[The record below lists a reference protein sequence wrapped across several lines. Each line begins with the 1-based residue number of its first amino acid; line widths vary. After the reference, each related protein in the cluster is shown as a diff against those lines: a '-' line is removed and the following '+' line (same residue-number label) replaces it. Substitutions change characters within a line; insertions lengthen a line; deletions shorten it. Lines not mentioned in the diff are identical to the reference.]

1 MKTIPQSVRCR
12 GSRTGCDWLGNQ
24 HKVRK
29 LTKVSAASFIR
40 RFCRGSRVGCNSL
53 ILAGDTPATTI
64 IVNTFRT
71 KCLGVRC
78 VLASLLGLAA
88 VCVSSFAQTPD
99 NVAERE
105 VQRRQAGISQG
116 EAALARG
123 KAAMKAKDYG
133 AAHEEFRTAVMYLPD
148 AVVSGK
154 AHDEAVEGFCN
165 SGVVLAEARI
175 AEGRYADAEAILNE
189 ILSDRYDS
197 KCRPAQELYAHLR
210 QPGYFNKTMSP
221 TFIEKV
227 EHVKQLLAEADGFYN
242 SGRYDLAMK
251 RYDQVLA
258 LDPYNTAARKGQEK
272 VNNTKYKYGVEAYN
286 ETRSRQLWQVEKAWE
301 QPVRRYG
308 QTGEPAAIGE
318 QRNLGGT
325 ARISNKL
332 TTIIIPRLE
341 FRDASLREAVDFLRE
356 QAVENDPASEGKRGV
371 NIVIPP
377 SLAVQRVGAPPAAG
391 SPAPAGAGAP
401 AAAPAGT
408 PLPGAP
414 PGAAANR
421 AGNLP
426 AAPPPERGN
435 ITIELNQIPLGEALR
450 YIANQAGLKVKVEP
464 YAVSLVPK
472 TEQSDDLLVKRY
484 HVPPEFF
491 GGPLDVG
498 YYLEG
503 GLGASQSGAGG
514 SAQPAPVAENIVQ
527 KEAVSY
533 QNASGV
539 GTGAGATSQ
548 SNLVQGTSTTRQHL
562 LNDRQLVGRAD
573 ARTMLQSMGVQFPT
587 VTLPDGRGDTASAT
601 FWPHTGVLIVR
612 NTQDNLDM
620 VDALVD
626 QANASQPKQVEIES
640 KFIEI
645 TQNNL
650 KELGFDWLLGP
661 FNIGNH
667 KLFGAGG
674 TSVNSPAANPGNF
687 PFVNTTGQPI
697 GDTQPGQPIGQ
708 FPVTGGN
715 RSGSLAISANALDA
729 LLFPG
734 ASGVAPGIF
743 GLAGVFTDP
752 QFQVVIRALN
762 QKKGVDL
769 LSAPKVTTK
778 SGQRAIIEVVRE
790 FRYPS
795 TFTPPQVPSISST
808 TGNTVVGGATTVP
821 VVVTPTTPQTW
832 ETRNTGVTLEVEPVV
847 GGDATTI
854 DLNLV
859 PQVVEF
865 EGFINYG
872 SPINAVGVNTV
883 GGVISTSVP
892 IVLTE
897 NVINQPV
904 FSTRKVTTSV
914 SLYDG
919 QTVVLGGLMREDVQK
934 TEDKTPIIGDIPLV
948 GRLFRTNV
956 DQHIKRNLVIFV
968 TARVITPSGLAFNN
982 EEEEEEGLLPPAL
995 PEAPAYKK

>member
-1 MKTIPQSVRCR
+1 MKITPQSVRCR
-12 GSRTGCDWLGNQ
+12 VNRARHAEVWRAAIVARNLTRSSQKRREDACAL
-24 HKVRK
+24 RK
-29 LTKVSAASFIR
+29 L
-40 RFCRGSRVGCNSL
+40 SRNGTG
-53 ILAGDTPATTI
+53 AFHA
-64 IVNTFRT
+64 FRT
-71 KCLGVRC
+71 KCFGGRC
-78 VLASLLGLAA
+78 VLASLLGLSF
-88 VCVSSFAQTPD
+88 VCASSFAQTPD
-99 NVAERE
+99 SVAERE

-123 KAAMKAKDYG
+123 QAAMKAKDYA
-133 AAHEEFRTAVMYLPD
+133 AAHEEFRTAVLYLPD

-154 AHDEAVEGFCN
+154 AHDEAVEGFCK

-175 AEGRYADAEAILNE
+175 AEGRYADAEAILSE
-189 ILSDRYDS
+189 VLSDRFDP

-227 EHVKQLLAEADGFYN
+227 EQVKQLLTEADGFYQ

-272 VNNTKYKYGVEAYN
+272 INNTKYKYGEEAYN
-286 ETRSRQLWQVEKAWE
+286 ETRSRQLWQVEKGWE

-308 QTGEPAAIGE
+308 ATGEPAKFGI
-318 QRNLGGT
+318 QKNLTDT
-325 ARISNKL
+325 ARINNKL
-332 TTIIIPRLE
+332 NTIIIPRVE
-341 FRDASLREAVDFLRE
+341 FRDATLREAVNFLRE
-356 QAVENDPASEGKRGV
+356 QAVENDPATEGERGI
-371 NIVIPP
+371 NIVLPP
-377 SLAVQRVGAPPAAG
+377 SVAVQRPPPPSAGG
-391 SPAPAGAGAP
+391 SPAPAGATAP
-401 AAAPAGT
+401 GQAPAGT
-408 PLPGAP
+408 PVVGAGQA
-414 PGAAANR
+414 GAQ
-421 AGNLP
+421 P
-426 AAPPPERGN
+426 AAPPPAERGS
-435 ITIELNQIPLGEALR
+435 ITIELNRIPLGEALR
-450 YIANQAGLKVKVEP
+450 YIARQAGLKVKVEP
-464 YAVSLVPK
+464 YAVSLVPR
-472 TEQSDDLLVKRY
+472 TEQSGDLLVKRY
-484 HVPPEFF
+484 RVPPEFF

-498 YYLEG
+498 YYIEAG
-503 GLGASQSGAGG
+503 GAGGQTGAGG
-514 SAQPAPVAENIVQ
+514 SAQPAPVAENIIQ

-533 QNASGV
+533 QTASGT

-573 ARTMLQSMGVQFPT
+573 AKTMLQSMGVQFPII
-587 VTLPDGRGDTASAT
+587 TLPDGRTDTASAT
-601 FWPHTGVLIVR
+601 FWPHSGVLIVR

-661 FNIGNH
+661 FKVGNQGA
-667 KLFGAGG
+667 FGSGG
-674 TSVNSPAANPGNF
+674 TSVNSPAANPANF
-687 PFVNTTGQPI
+687 PFVDPA
-697 GDTQPGQPIGQ
+697 TQQPIGQ

-795 TFTPPQVPSISST
+795 TFTPPQVPSIGSST
-808 TGNTVVGGATTVP
+808 TNLNAVVP

-847 GGDATTI
+847 GEGATTI

-883 GGVISTSVP
+883 GNVISTSVP
-892 IVLTE
+892 VRLTD

-914 SLYDG
+914 SVYDG

-968 TARVITPSGLAFNN
+968 TARVITPAGLAFNA

-995 PEAPAYKK
+995 PEVPAYKK

>member
-1 MKTIPQSVRCR
+1 MKTTPQSVRCR
-12 GSRTGCDWLGNQ
+12 GSRAGCDPLGLKQ
-24 HKVRK
+24 KKMK
-29 LTKVSAASFIR
+29 LTKVGCWGAHAPSRASDGALAIAGFRQIRQHTVLNMPTGFAARARQTAREARALPKVLFACLS
-40 RFCRGSRVGCNSL
+40 
-53 ILAGDTPATTI
+53 ILCA
-64 IVNTFRT
+64 
-71 KCLGVRC
+71 
-78 VLASLLGLAA
+78 
-88 VCVSSFAQTPD
+88 SSFAQTPD
-99 NVAERE
+99 SVAERE

-123 KAAMKAKDYG
+123 QAAMRAKDYG

-154 AHDEAVEGFCN
+154 AHDEAVEGFCK

-175 AEGRYADAEAILNE
+175 AEGKYADAEAILSE
-189 ILSDRYDS
+189 ILSDRYAPN
-197 KCRPAQELYAHLR
+197 CRAAQELYAHLR

-227 EHVKQLLAEADGFYN
+227 EQVKQLLTEADGFYQ

-258 LDPYNTAARKGQEK
+258 LDPYNTAARRGQEK
-272 VNNTKYKYGVEAYN
+272 INNTKYKYGEEAYN
-286 ETRSRQLWQVEKAWE
+286 ETRSRQLWQVEKGWE

-308 QTGEPAAIGE
+308 QTVEPAVIGT
-318 QRNLGGT
+318 RRTLGGT
-325 ARISNKL
+325 AQISNKL
-332 TTIIIPRLE
+332 TTIIIPRIE
-341 FRDASLREAVDFLRE
+341 FRDATLREAIDFLRE
-356 QAVENDPASEGKRGV
+356 QAIENDTASEGKRGV
-371 NIVIPP
+371 NIVLPP
-377 SLAVQRVGAPPAAG
+377 SVAGQRAITPPAATSPSPAGTGAPGGPAPGAPPTG
-391 SPAPAGAGAP
+391 TTPAGAGQAV
-401 AAAPAGT
+401 A
-408 PLPGAP
+408 
-414 PGAAANR
+414 
-421 AGNLP
+421 LP
-426 AAPPPERGN
+426 AAPSPERGN

-472 TEQSDDLLVKRY
+472 TEQSSDLLVKRY

-503 GLGASQSGAGG
+503 SLGGGQTGAGQGG
-514 SAQPAPVAENIVQ
+514 SAQPAPVAENVIQ

-533 QNASGV
+533 QTASGV

-573 ARTMLQSMGVQFPT
+573 AKTMLLSMGVQFPT
-587 VTLPDGRGDTASAT
+587 VTLPDGRTDTASAT
-601 FWPHTGVLIVR
+601 FWPHSGILIVR

-661 FNIGNH
+661 FSING
-667 KLFGAGG
+667 KVFGSGG
-674 TSVNSPAANPGNF
+674 TNVNSPAANPINF
-687 PFVNTTGQPI
+687 PFVDPATN
-697 GDTQPGQPIGQ
+697 QPIGQ
-708 FPVTGGN
+708 NPVTSGN
-715 RSGSLAISANALDA
+715 RSGNLAISANALDA

-734 ASGVAPGIF
+734 AGGVAPGIF

-795 TFTPPQVPSISST
+795 SFTPPQVPSISSS
-808 TGNTVVGGATTVP
+808 TGTTVVGGPTTVP
-821 VVVTPTTPQTW
+821 VVVTPTTPQDW

-847 GGDATTI
+847 GGDNTTI

-872 SPINAVGVNTV
+872 SPINAVGVNTI
-883 GGVISTSVP
+883 GGAISTSVP
-892 IVLTE
+892 VLLTE

-914 SLYDG
+914 SVYDG

-934 TEDKTPIIGDIPLV
+934 TEDKVPIIGDIPFV
-948 GRLFRTNV
+948 GRAFRTNV

-968 TARVITPSGLAFNN
+968 TARVVTPSGLAFNP

-995 PEAPAYKK
+995 PEVPAYKK

>member
-1 MKTIPQSVRCR
+1 MKTTPQSVRCR
-12 GSRTGCDWLGNQ
+12 RNACPERSRMVACRAEVWRATIVARNLTRSSQKRREDVCAL
-24 HKVRK
+24 RK
-29 LTKVSAASFIR
+29 L
-40 RFCRGSRVGCNSL
+40 SRNGTGVFH
-53 ILAGDTPATTI
+53 A
-64 IVNTFRT
+64 FRT
-71 KCLGVRC
+71 KCFGVRC
-78 VLASLLGLAA
+78 VLASLLGLSL
-88 VCVSSFAQTPD
+88 VCASSFAQTPD
-99 NVAERE
+99 SVAERE

-116 EAALARG
+116 EAALVRG
-123 KAAMKAKDYG
+123 QAAMKARDYA
-133 AAHEEFRTAVMYLPD
+133 AAHEEFRTAVLYLPD

-154 AHDEAVEGFCN
+154 AHDEAVEGFCK

-175 AEGRYADAEAILNE
+175 AEGRYADAEAILSE
-189 ILSDRYDS
+189 VLSARYDP

-227 EHVKQLLAEADGFYN
+227 EQVKQLLTEADGFYQ

-272 VNNTKYKYGVEAYN
+272 INNTKYKYGEEAYN
-286 ETRSRQLWQVEKAWE
+286 ETRSRQLWQVEKGWE

-308 QTGEPAAIGE
+308 TTGEPAKLGI
-318 QRNLGGT
+318 QKNLTDT
-325 ARISNKL
+325 ARINNKL
-332 TTIIIPRLE
+332 NTIIIPRVE
-341 FRDASLREAVDFLRE
+341 FRDATLREAVNFLRE
-356 QAVENDPASEGKRGV
+356 QAVENDPATEGERGI
-371 NIVIPP
+371 NIVLPP
-377 SLAVQRVGAPPAAG
+377 TVQRPPPPPAGA
-391 SPAPAGAGAP
+391 SPAPAGATAP
-401 AAAPAGT
+401 GTAPTGT
-408 PLPGAP
+408 PGVGVSQAGAQ
-414 PGAAANR
+414 
-421 AGNLP
+421 P
-426 AAPPPERGN
+426 AAPPPAERGS
-435 ITIELNQIPLGEALR
+435 ITIELNRIPLGEALR
-450 YIANQAGLKVKVEP
+450 YIARQAGLKVKVEP
-464 YAVSLVPK
+464 YAVSLVPR
-472 TEQSDDLLVKRY
+472 TEQSGDLLVKRY

-498 YYLEG
+498 YYITDQATTVQAAAAGAQSSPPPPPLVAG
-503 GLGASQSGAGG
+503 SPIDTSTFNRAAIGPNGVGASSGG
-514 SAQPAPVAENIVQ
+514 QL
-527 KEAVSY
+527 K
-533 QNASGV
+533 
-539 GTGAGATSQ
+539 
-548 SNLVQGTSTTRQHL
+548 TRQVMT
-562 LNDRQLVGRAD
+562 NDRQLVGRAD
-573 ARTMLQSMGVQFPT
+573 ARTMLESMGVQFPT
-587 VTLPDGRGDTASAT
+587 ITLPDGRTDIASAT
-601 FWPHTGVLIVR
+601 FWPHSGVLIVR

-661 FNIGNH
+661 FKVGNQGA
-667 KLFGAGG
+667 FGAGG
-674 TSVNSPAANPGNF
+674 TSANSAAANPDNW
-687 PFVNTTGQPI
+687 PFVNPVTQQPI
-697 GDTQPGQPIGQ
+697 GR

-778 SGQRAIIEVVRE
+778 SGQRAIIEIVRE
-790 FRYPS
+790 FRYPQA
-795 TFTPPQVPSISST
+795 FDPPIIPTITIPGTNGGVNNATATLP
-808 TGNTVVGGATTVP
+808 VVGP
-821 VVVTPTTPQTW
+821 STPRDFTK
-832 ETRNTGVTLEVEPVV
+832 RDTGVTLEVEPIV
-847 GGDATTI
+847 GQDGMTI

-872 SPINAVGVNTV
+872 SPI
-883 GGVISTSVP
+883 STINPALFGIASVVQQS
-892 IVLTE
+892 IELTP
-897 NVINQPV
+897 NVINQPI
-904 FSTRKVTTSV
+904 FSTRKVNTSV
-914 SLYDG
+914 SVYDG

-968 TARVITPSGLAFNN
+968 TARVITPAGLAFNA

-995 PEAPAYKK
+995 PEVPAYKK

>member
-1 MKTIPQSVRCR
+1 MKTTPQSVHCR
-12 GSRTGCDWLGNQ
+12 VSRTGCDP
-24 HKVRK
+24 V
-29 LTKVSAASFIR
+29 
-40 RFCRGSRVGCNSL
+40 

-64 IVNTFRT
+64 VSFRT
-71 KCLGVRC
+71 ARPPVCGKCLGVRC
-78 VLASLLGLAA
+78 ILASLLGLAT

-154 AHDEAVEGFCN
+154 AHDEAVEGFCK

-175 AEGRYADAEAILNE
+175 AEGRYADAEAILSE
-189 ILSDRYDS
+189 VLSDRYDS

-227 EHVKQLLAEADGFYN
+227 EQVKQLLAEADGFYN

-272 VNNTKYKYGVEAYN
+272 VNNTKYKYGVEAYD

-308 QTGEPAAIGE
+308 QTAEPAAIGA

-356 QAVENDPASEGKRGV
+356 QAIENDPATEGKRGV

-377 SLAVQRVGAPPAAG
+377 SLAVQRVVTPPAAG
-391 SPAPAGAGAP
+391 FPAPAGAGAP
-401 AAAPAGT
+401 AGAPAAAPVGT

-414 PGAAANR
+414 PAAAANR

-426 AAPPPERGN
+426 AAPPPERGS

-503 GLGASQSGAGG
+503 SLGAGQTGGGAGG
-514 SAQPAPVAENIVQ
+514 SAQPAPVAENVVQ

-533 QNASGV
+533 QSASGV

-587 VTLPDGRGDTASAT
+587 VTLPDGRGDTAIAT

-640 KFIEI
+640 KFIEV

-661 FNIGNH
+661 FKVGN
-667 KLFGAGG
+667 KGAFGSGG
-674 TSVNSPAANPGNF
+674 TSVNSAAANPINF
-687 PFVNTTGQPI
+687 PFIDPA
-697 GDTQPGQPIGQ
+697 TQQPIGQ

-795 TFTPPQVPSISST
+795 TFTPPQVPSIGSGT
-808 TGNTVVGGATTVP
+808 TNLNAVVP

-872 SPINAVGVNTV
+872 SPINAIGVNTI
-883 GGVISTSVP
+883 GGAISTSVP
-892 IVLTE
+892 ILLTE

-914 SLYDG
+914 SVYDG

>member
-1 MKTIPQSVRCR
+1 MKTTLQSVRRKGSCACR
-12 GSRTGCDWLGNQ
+12 AKEWRAAIVARNLTRSSQKRRDDACAL
-24 HKVRK
+24 RK
-29 LTKVSAASFIR
+29 L
-40 RFCRGSRVGCNSL
+40 SRNGT
-53 ILAGDTPATTI
+53 GDFHA
-64 IVNTFRT
+64 FRT

-78 VLASLLGLAA
+78 VFASLLGSAA
-88 VCVSSFAQTPD
+88 LFCTISFAQTPD
-99 NVAERE
+99 SVAERE

-123 KAAMKAKDYG
+123 QAAMKARDYA
-133 AAHEEFRTAVMYLPD
+133 AAHEEFRTAVLYLPD

-154 AHDEAVEGFCN
+154 AHDEAVEGFCK

-175 AEGRYADAEAILNE
+175 AEGRYADAEAILSE
-189 ILSDRYDS
+189 VLSDRYDP

-227 EHVKQLLAEADGFYN
+227 EHVKQLLTEADGFYQ

-272 VNNTKYKYGVEAYN
+272 INNTKYKYGEEAYN
-286 ETRSRQLWQVEKAWE
+286 ETRSRQLWQVEKGWE

-308 QTGEPAAIGE
+308 ATGEPAKFGI
-318 QRNLGGT
+318 QKNLTDT
-325 ARISNKL
+325 ARINNKL
-332 TTIIIPRLE
+332 NTIIIPRVE
-341 FRDASLREAVDFLRE
+341 FRDATLREAVNFLRE
-356 QAVENDPASEGKRGV
+356 QAVENDPATEGERGI
-371 NIVIPP
+371 NIVLPP
-377 SLAVQRVGAPPAAG
+377 SVGVQRPPPPPAG
-391 SPAPAGAGAP
+391 VSPAPAGAGAP
-401 AAAPAGT
+401 GTAPTGT
-408 PLPGAP
+408 PVAGAGQAGAP
-414 PGAAANR
+414 
-421 AGNLP
+421 P
-426 AAPPPERGN
+426 AAPPAERGS
-435 ITIELNQIPLGEALR
+435 ITIELNHIPLGEALR

-464 YAVSLVPK
+464 YAVSLVPR
-472 TEQSDDLLVKRY
+472 TEQSGDLLVKRY
-484 HVPPEFF
+484 RVPPEFF

-498 YYLEG
+498 YYIEA
-503 GLGASQSGAGG
+503 GLGGGQAGAGG
-514 SAQPAPVAENIVQ
+514 SAQPAPVAENIIQ

-533 QNASGV
+533 QTASGT

-573 ARTMLQSMGVQFPT
+573 AKTMLQSMGVQFPII
-587 VTLPDGRGDTASAT
+587 TLPDGRTDTASAT
-601 FWPHTGVLIVR
+601 FWPHSGVLIVR

-640 KFIEI
+640 KFIEV

-661 FNIGNH
+661 FKVGNQGA
-667 KLFGAGG
+667 FGSGG
-674 TSVNSPAANPGNF
+674 TSVNSPAANPANF
-687 PFVNTTGQPI
+687 PFVDPV
-697 GDTQPGQPIGQ
+697 TQQPIGQ

-790 FRYPS
+790 FRYPK
-795 TFTPPQVPSISST
+795 TYTQPQVPQIGSST
-808 TGNTVVGGATTVP
+808 TVVGGVVP
-821 VVVTPTTPQTW
+821 VVVTPTTPQDW

-847 GGDATTI
+847 GEDATTI

-872 SPINAVGVNTV
+872 SPINAVGVNTI
-883 GGVISTSVP
+883 GGAISTSVP
-892 IVLTE
+892 VLLTE

-914 SLYDG
+914 SVYDG

-956 DQHIKRNLVIFV
+956 DQHVKRNLVIFV
-968 TARVITPSGLAFNN
+968 TARVITPAGLAFNN

-995 PEAPAYKK
+995 PEVPVYKK